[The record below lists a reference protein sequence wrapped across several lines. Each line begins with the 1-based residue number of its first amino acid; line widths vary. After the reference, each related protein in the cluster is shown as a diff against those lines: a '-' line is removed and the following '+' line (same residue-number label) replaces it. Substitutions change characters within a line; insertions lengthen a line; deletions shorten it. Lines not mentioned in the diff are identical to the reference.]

1 MSAKIEETAYH
12 EAGHA
17 VIAFACAIDVPELSV
32 LQCDC
37 YNGGCTVDGELD
49 FLASADNDLRL
60 AQIRAIAFFLAGVR
74 AQRKYL
80 HDNDLKVDEESL
92 LVSGKDD
99 NRIIQ
104 DKLELMA
111 ENKESLPDLNW
122 LAGQVDLYLD
132 TPDVWSCVK
141 LLAAKL
147 VEAKKMVNFEAGEY
161 PLPPFC
167 PVSAD

>member
-1 MSAKIEETAYH
+1 MCAITDETAYH

-17 VIAFACAIDVPELSV
+17 VIAFACGIDVPKLSV

-37 YNGGCTVDGELD
+37 YNGGCMIDGEIG
-49 FLASADNDLRL
+49 FLTSADNNLQL
-60 AQIRAIAFFLAGVR
+60 AQIRIIAFFQAGVQ

-80 HDNDLKVDEESL
+80 FDEDLKVDEQNL
-92 LVSGKDD
+92 LLSGKDD
-99 NRIIQ
+99 HDRIQ

-111 ENKESLPDLNW
+111 ENKEPLPDLNW

-147 VEAKKMVNFEAGEY
+147 VETKEMVDLKAGEY
-161 PLPPFC
+161 TLPPFC